1 MEKNMKKKEEISRRN
16 LITAAMA
23 GLATVAA
30 SSVKAAGPVKCAE
43 LERCYGIA
51 KAGKNDCAT
60 ATTSCLGTAKQDAQP
75 DAWMYVPKGTCE
87 KIAGG
92 RLKPGK

>member
-1 MEKNMKKKEEISRRN
+1 MKNIDDKTRRN
-16 LITAAMA
+16 LITAALG

-30 SSVKAAGPVKCAE
+30 SSVKAGPVKCAE

-51 KAGKNDCAT
+51 RAHKNDCS
-60 ATTSCLGTAKQDAQP
+60 TSYSACQGTAKEDGQP

-92 RLKPGK
+92 SLKPRHKKK

>member
-1 MEKNMKKKEEISRRN
+1 MKKKDEISRRS

-43 LERCYGIA
+43 LERCFGIA
-51 KAGKNDCAT
+51 RAHKNDCST
-60 ATTSCLGTAKQDAQP
+60 ATTACPGTAKQDAQP
-75 DAWMYVPKGTCE
+75 DAWIYVPKGTCE

-92 RLKPGK
+92 SLKPKKV

>member
-1 MEKNMKKKEEISRRN
+1 MKNLDDKTRRN
-16 LITAAMA
+16 LITAALG
-23 GLATVAA
+23 GLATVAV

-51 KAGKNDCAT
+51 KAHKNDCS
-60 ATTSCLGTAKQDAQP
+60 TSYSACQGTAKMDGQP

-92 RLKPGK
+92 SLKSSHKKK